1 MIAKNYQTNV
11 SYILLDYITKLQSSN
26 VLNEDVITDDYNFKP
41 LLKSDSPLFKF
52 STAEE
57 ERFYLCMSSIFTDD
71 ARYKPFV
78 ESLMTELV
86 KKNTLMEKDIRDTCE
101 KLKLLFVKEKET
113 ETKLLKDFEDGT
125 SYQTFKNYVIE
136 PFDTKVKYSTE
147 KDNNYKD
154 NEKLLR
160 KTYSDNN
167 INNENNFNDKITFN

>member
-1 MIAKNYQTNV
+1 
-11 SYILLDYITKLQSSN
+11 
-26 VLNEDVITDDYNFKP
+26 
-41 LLKSDSPLFKF
+41 
-52 STAEE
+52 
-57 ERFYLCMSSIFTDD
+57 MSSIFTDD

-86 KKNTLMEKDIRDTCE
+86 KKNTLMEKDIRDICE

-113 ETKLLKDFEDGT
+113 EIKLLKDFEDGP

-136 PFDTKVKYSTE
+136 PFETKMKYSTE